1 MLPGRGIRDR
11 VWESFAV
18 RKMEKLIER
27 WSSSHRGEMLN
38 GSALNEFTFPLGGL
52 RCYYLLP
59 VDESE
64 AADSWLYW
72 MQARAET
79 DYYPVITTHS
89 SVTSRSTAERLLSR
103 IENSADASTNANHLA
118 VERVTRVVNRVTQ
131 SSLRAAE
138 ELDELDEARE
148 GWIPENL
155 ATLLATEEA
164 SAAPN
169 EPWDFLGQLRDRS
182 LRLLLAPISSGDL
195 APLAFSDLL
204 PWCTTAYPDF
214 RRLHPSDHFAFLRKW
229 HNEFGAE
236 VLFMNG
242 SEVHLIADRPPI
254 DPIAISRLAIEQQA
268 YCQDLYDVVEMGKRQ
283 VPFNS
288 WSFWWD

>member
-1 MLPGRGIRDR
+1 M
-11 VWESFAV
+11 
-18 RKMEKLIER
+18 
-27 WSSSHRGEMLN
+27 
-38 GSALNEFTFPLGGL
+38 
-52 RCYYLLP
+52 
-59 VDESE
+59 
-64 AADSWLYW
+64 
-72 MQARAET
+72 
-79 DYYPVITTHS
+79 
-89 SVTSRSTAERLLSR
+89 
-103 IENSADASTNANHLA
+103 
-118 VERVTRVVNRVTQ
+118 TQ

-148 GWIPENL
+148 EWIPENL